1 MEREKVDKVIFTG
14 SHANYPGLR
23 RIVDGLLG
31 RTTDFSLGAKEGSE
45 DVLYFVARGAAVVAR
60 RAMAHGFDACPGPGR
75 CGTVGDPDA
84 APLVSKSE
92 L

>member
-1 MEREKVDKVIFTG
+1 VDKVIFTG
-14 SHANYPGLR
+14 SHANDPGLR
-23 RIVDGLLG
+23 RIADGLLG

-60 RAMAHGFDACPGPGR
+60 RGMVNGFDACLVPDR
-75 CGTVGDPDA
+75 CETAVDPDA
-84 APLVSKSE
+84 APLVSKSN